1 MLTTVTITGADD
13 RTDPAALCKLSA
25 EFPFVEWAFLLSASR
40 FGTPRYPSRSWLM
53 ETEEVLRATHVKYAG
68 HDHVRYAVHF
78 CGQCTRD
85 TMAGDCKWLDDISP
99 GRVQLNGFNM
109 PPTPDFLAL
118 AKETSR
124 QRPLRFILQARELAS
139 FEPVVATAAE
149 IGADVLYDPSG
160 GRGIETAEWPKL
172 PSSSVYLGY
181 AGGIG
186 PDNVGSVLD
195 VLLSDQSRGDFWIDM
210 ESRVR
215 TDDKLDLALVRDV
228 LVKARLSGSGP
239 AKGEAFEDYPDV
251 HPKEHCQ

>member
-13 RTDPAALCKLSA
+13 RTDPTALCKLSA
-25 EFPFVEWAFLLSASR
+25 EFPFVEWAFLLSAKR
-40 FGTPRYPSRSWLM
+40 LGTPRYPSRHWL
-53 ETEEVLRATHVKYAG
+53 TELEDTLQDAARPR
-68 HDHVRYAVHF
+68 VRYAVHF

-85 TMAGDCKWLDDISP
+85 TLAGNAEWIDRWLDAIRPDRI
-99 GRVQLNGFNM
+99 QLNGFEM

-118 AKETSR
+118 AKRTTRE
-124 QRPLRFILQARELAS
+124 RPLRFILQAREQAT

-160 GRGIETAEWPKL
+160 GRGIETADWPTL

-186 PDNVGSVLD
+186 PNNVEAVLG
-195 VLLSDQSRGDFWIDM
+195 VLLSDASRGDFWIDM

-215 TDDKLDLALVRDV
+215 SGDAVDKLDLALVHDV
-228 LVKARLSGSGP
+228 LTKAQQCIQARS
-239 AKGEAFEDYPDV
+239 
-251 HPKEHCQ
+251 

>member
-1 MLTTVTITGADD
+1 MATKK
-13 RTDPAALCKLSA
+13 R
-25 EFPFVEWAFLLSASR
+25 R
-40 FGTPRYPSRSWLM
+40 SRSSRRSRRHGNSDAWVQ
-53 ETEEVLRATHVKYAG
+53 EGDSRWTRGPYVITRTADGFVLKDWSV
-68 HDHVRYAVHF
+68 

-99 GRVQLNGFNM
+99 GRVQLNGFTM

-118 AKETSR
+118 AKETAR

-160 GRGIETAEWPKL
+160 GRGVETAEWPTL
-172 PSSSVYLGY
+172 PTSSVYMGY

-186 PDNVGSVLD
+186 PDNVDSVLN
-195 VLLSDQSRGDFWIDM
+195 VLLSDRSRGDFWIDM

-215 TDDKLDLALVRDV
+215 TDDRLDLALVRDV
-228 LVKARLSGSGP
+228 LVKATRSGSGP
-239 AKGEAFEDYPDV
+239 AEGDAFEDYPDV
-251 HPKEHCQ
+251 RPKEHCQ

>member
-13 RTDPAALCKLSA
+13 RTDPAALCKLST
-25 EFPFVEWAFLLSASR
+25 EFPFVEWALLLSAKR

-53 ETEEVLRATHVKYAG
+53 ETEEVFRAMHVKYAG

-85 TMAGDCKWLDDISP
+85 TLAGDSRWLDDIRP
-99 GRVQLNGFNM
+99 DRVQLNGFEV

-118 AKETSR
+118 AKQTAR
-124 QRPLRFILQARELAS
+124 QRPLRFILQAREPAT

-186 PDNVGSVLD
+186 PDNVGSVLGA
-195 VLLSDQSRGDFWIDM
+195 LSDSSRGEFWIDM

-228 LVKARLSGSGP
+228 LVKATRACP